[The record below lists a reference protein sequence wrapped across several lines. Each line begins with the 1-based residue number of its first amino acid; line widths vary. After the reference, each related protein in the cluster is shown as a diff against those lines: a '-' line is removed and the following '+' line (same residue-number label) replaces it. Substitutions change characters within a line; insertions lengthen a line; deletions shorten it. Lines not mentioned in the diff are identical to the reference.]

1 MITSIISMYIL
12 SKSVKQSFDTK
23 NEFCP
28 LGHILSSSGTFLN
41 MSARAFLPPLKCKNF
56 SETGI
61 GWLANSTKELWR
73 EVLNDGKVKFWARS
87 KTACQSNWSCK
98 KKIISTVYV
107 TPPGYRPYPFHPIPP
122 IAPQCY
128 IHLRWRFIFCSHHI
142 FPSHLSA
149 IRLTSTTSR
158 AAGTG

>member
-1 MITSIISMYIL
+1 MYI

-23 NEFCP
+23 NECCP

-73 EVLNDGKVKFWARS
+73 LLNDGEVEQEAHQLEAKQLVTQSDLS
-87 KTACQSNWSCK
+87 KKLCIFFIVETYK
-98 KKIISTVYV
+98 K
-107 TPPGYRPYPFHPIPP
+107 
-122 IAPQCY
+122 
-128 IHLRWRFIFCSHHI
+128 L
-142 FPSHLSA
+142 
-149 IRLTSTTSR
+149 
-158 AAGTG
+158 